1 MGKRIPCLMTPWI
14 IWTVITFLVVG
25 YLLASLRFEATIVGL
40 VIVAIYLVGLSLGLY
55 CVMVVDRLRIE
66 MKKELLTEMAS
77 YQIDIEDPDPA
88 PPSGFLNFASFK
100 FKSKMKN
107 ESVNINYQQFN

>member
-1 MGKRIPCLMTPWI
+1 MTPWI
-14 IWTVITFLVVG
+14 IWTVITFLVFG
-25 YLLASLRFEATIVGL
+25 YYPLALYAPTIFGLEIFAT
-40 VIVAIYLVGLSLGLY
+40 YLVGLALGLY
-55 CVMVVDRLRIE
+55 CFMVVNRLRIE

-77 YQIDIEDPDPA
+77 YQIDIEDPESASA

-107 ESVNINYQQFN
+107 EPVNINYQQFN